1 MALTS
6 YKPKLC
12 IHGPSHRHAVC
23 GCAHSLLEVSVPMQG
38 HITIYGWSRV
48 HYYVGQI
55 WEQDI
60 IQLFQRYVELTRV
73 HELPSWAI
81 PAIWLYYYLPTL
93 WQPFAGEEFNVS
105 IRASYYNVDRPM
117 YSPEFSSKI
126 RERKEAM
133 AHTSVYAACWTHLFP
148 GAAEANMRNT
158 REARDF
164 AMSASPSYAQ
174 ISSSSADRIVPLA
187 PSRTTGTSRSYRQSV
202 CSSSRDRSRSRSS
215 RHL

>member
-1 MALTS
+1 
-6 YKPKLC
+6 
-12 IHGPSHRHAVC
+12 
-23 GCAHSLLEVSVPMQG
+23 MQG
-38 HITIYGWSRV
+38 HIAIHGWSRF

-73 HELPSWAI
+73 PELPSWAI

-93 WQPFAGEEFNVS
+93 WQPFAGEDFDVS
-105 IRASYYNVDRPM
+105 IRASYYNVERPM
-117 YSPEFSSKI
+117 YSPEFSSEI

-164 AMSASPSYAQ
+164 ALSASPSYAQ
-174 ISSSSADRIVPLA
+174 IASSSADRTGLLVPSHTA
-187 PSRTTGTSRSYRQSV
+187 GTSRSYRQRVRSR
-202 CSSSRDRSRSRSS
+202 SRDRSRSRSN
-215 RHL
+215 RYL